1 MILALLL
8 ACASDV
14 ETYHTTGDI
23 YVLTAD
29 CLDDVARI
37 NSQYSAAHLLGVEVC
52 HADTPDACAAVLPR
66 RGAALLTVD
75 CPASEYGDGATV
87 RARFLELAPL
97 NPE

>member
-8 ACASDV
+8 ACAPDV

-23 YVLTAD
+23 HVLTAE
-29 CLDDVARI
+29 CVDDEARVS
-37 NSQYSAAHLLGVEVC
+37 SQHDAAHLLGVEVC
-52 HADTPDACAAVLPR
+52 HGDVAAGCETAPVR
-66 RGAALLTVD
+66 RGGALLTVD
-75 CPASEYGDGATV
+75 CPASEYGEDAYI